1 MDPPVVALT
10 EHGKIIQRNLVGLKD
25 RYENVVIDKY
35 VIMPTHIHV
44 IIRLTETAAGASPR
58 PTIPEIVG
66 TFKSLTT
73 RECNH
78 RFKTSGSKLFQTSFY
93 ETVLR
98 NESMYQA
105 CWQYIEGN
113 PAKWLSEPEDI

>member
-1 MDPPVVALT
+1 MALK
-10 EHGKIIQRNLVGLKD
+10 E

-35 VIMPTHIHV
+35 VIMPTHIHA

-66 TFKSLTT
+66 AFKSLTT
-73 RECNH
+73 RECN
-78 RFKTSGSKLFQTSFY
+78 RRYKTPGCKLFQSSFY

-105 CWQYIEGN
+105 CWNYIEGN
-113 PAKWLSEPEDI
+113 PAKWMAEPEDI